1 MAKGR
6 VTGPGGRRRTAR
18 VVFLWEAG
26 EGGQRKCSTVGR
38 GDGYPVLGNRRMPL
52 SWYALNVGSHGT

>member
-26 EGGQRKCSTVGR
+26 EGGNEN
-38 GDGYPVLGNRRMPL
+38 VLQLVVAMVTQF
-52 SWYALNVGSHGT
+52 WETAACH